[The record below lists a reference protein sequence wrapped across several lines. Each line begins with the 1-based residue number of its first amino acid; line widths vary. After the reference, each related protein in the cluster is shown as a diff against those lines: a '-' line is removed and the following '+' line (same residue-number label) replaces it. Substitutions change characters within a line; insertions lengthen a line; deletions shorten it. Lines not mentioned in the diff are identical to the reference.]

1 MQEHAEFLKGKV
13 ALITGAAG
21 DLGHALARQ
30 LLKYGLKLVITDRD
44 SDALEEFGKELT
56 AQGGEVS
63 CISGNLE
70 DIEFCRSLPH
80 YAVDKFQSMDI
91 LINNAGI
98 AHKSPIEDMTPE
110 LFDAMMKVN
119 VRAPYFVSQEAL
131 PYLRVSDVATIIN
144 IGSVT
149 AHRAYN
155 NQSVFTVSK
164 HALLGVTKA
173 FARECYEDGIQVHII
188 SPGAV
193 QTDMINILRPDL
205 KPEELILPE
214 DIASL
219 IGFYLE
225 RRKSSFVID
234 EVRIHRTGKAPF

>member
-1 MQEHAEFLKGKV
+1 MQKQPEFLQGKV
-13 ALITGAAG
+13 ALVTGAAG
-21 DLGHALARQ
+21 DLGHALCRMLAG
-30 LLKYGLKLVITDRD
+30 YGIRLVITDRD
-44 SDALEEFGKELT
+44 KDALEEFGRELE
-56 AQGGEVS
+56 AQGVEVN

-70 DIEFCRSLPH
+70 NVDFCKSLPH
-80 YAVDKFQSMDI
+80 YTVNTFNGLDI

-98 AHKSPIEDMTPE
+98 AHKSPIEDMTVE

-119 VRAPYFVSQEAL
+119 VRAPYFTSQEAL
-131 PYLRVSDVATIIN
+131 PYLRVSDAATIIN

-149 AHRAYN
+149 AHKAYKE
-155 NQSVFTVSK
+155 QSVFTISK

-173 FARECYEDGIQVHII
+173 FAEECYADGIQVHII

-193 QTDMINILRPDL
+193 YTDMINILRPDL

-219 IGFYLE
+219 VGFYLE

-234 EVRIHRTGKAPF
+234 EVRIHRTGKEPF